1 MSNNDSIALCIQTCD
16 PVAQDCP
23 EGQGCYLHGGEL
35 LCVPDFSDPSDEPCD
50 FLAQCPSGS
59 ECVAAELV
67 PECAGTACCADYCS
81 LSNPVCEQPG
91 TECVPLFDDPPAGY
105 EDVGLCVIPE

>member
-1 MSNNDSIALCIQTCD
+1 MPA
-16 PVAQDCP
+16 
-23 EGQGCYLHGGEL
+23 H
-35 LCVPDFSDPSDEPCD
+35 
-50 FLAQCPSGS
+50 SGTS
-59 ECVAAELV
+59 SAATHSL
-67 PECAGTACCADYCS
+67 PDYCS